1 MRKTGRVLLM
11 VIALS
16 LAFWGQSSQVYAIT
30 FDEYHVGMLKASPEY
45 RRLDRELNG
54 AYGKLMGLLDPAP
67 RVTLQFEQRQWVK
80 KRQTTIEM
88 LLRNEQEAET
98 VLINITQRR
107 LTELRTILNSIDN
120 SQLNSGESALP
131 NYSGIYSL
139 VDSSRHCSG
148 EMRVL
153 QKGPD
158 IQVTISTV
166 CGRTAHTCDFK
177 GQGVLAQ
184 DAVFLT
190 DEGTPECKIAIKF
203 TRNIAEVMHE
213 PMSPCCGANGYMWGK
228 YVRKR

>member
-1 MRKTGRVLLM
+1 MRKISLMLLLL
-11 VIALS
+11 ITLS
-16 LAFWGQSSQVYAIT
+16 LAPSGQGSQVYAST

-45 RRLDRELNG
+45 RRLDRELNQT
-54 AYGKLMGLLDPAP
+54 YGKLLGLLDPAA
-67 RVTLQFEQRQWVK
+67 RANLQSEQRQWLK
-80 KRQTTIEM
+80 KRQTTIDM

-98 VLINITQRR
+98 VLVNLTQRR
-107 LTELRTILNSIDN
+107 LQELRTVLNSFEN
-120 SQLNSGESALP
+120 SQIKSGESPSP
-131 NYSGIYSL
+131 NYSGTYSL
-139 VDSSRHCSG
+139 TDPARHCNG

-177 GQGVLAQ
+177 GQGVLAN

-190 DEGTPECKIAIKF
+190 DESAPECKIAVKF
-203 TRNIAEVMHE
+203 SRNTAEVMHE
-213 PMSPCCGANGYMWGK
+213 PLSPCCGANGYMWGK